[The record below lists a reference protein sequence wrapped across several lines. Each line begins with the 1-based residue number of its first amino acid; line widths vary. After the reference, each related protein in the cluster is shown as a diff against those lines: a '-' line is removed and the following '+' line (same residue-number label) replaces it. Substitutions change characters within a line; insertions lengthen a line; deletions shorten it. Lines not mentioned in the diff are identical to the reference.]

1 MNSVTCAKPS
11 GPGGFGQYL
20 ILSYST
26 SSSGTFVNFISP
38 ENYLFPVYFQIIEM
52 NLDIILK
59 FKNLYLLKKHCSIF
73 STKQSHVLLSH
84 SITFAF
90 SYTCILLKYCPASN
104 GTTLYVEIPITG
116 LSVGFLAL

>member
-1 MNSVTCAKPS
+1 MKSNRVASCHCLCFGILKNASYGNDESLMNSVTCAKPS

-59 FKNLYLLKKHCSIF
+59 FKNLSSIMC
-73 STKQSHVLLSH
+73 TW
-84 SITFAF
+84 
-90 SYTCILLKYCPASN
+90 
-104 GTTLYVEIPITG
+104 
-116 LSVGFLAL
+116 